1 MIEPMLARLAGCLV
15 FGGLLAGLVL
25 AVDQPSAARQSDVV
39 AAAEVQ
45 HRAEAALF
53 TRP

>member
-15 FGGLLAGLVL
+15 FAGLVGGLLA
-25 AVDQPSAARQSDVV
+25 AVAAPADATKRDVV
-39 AAAEVQ
+39 AAAEIQ
-45 HRAEAALF
+45 HRVETVMV

>member
-15 FGGLLAGLVL
+15 FAGLTGGLLV
-25 AVDQPSAARQSDVV
+25 AVAAPADATKRDVV
-39 AAAEVQ
+39 AAAEIKERV
-45 HRAEAALF
+45 ETALV